1 MLQKKKK
8 GRFVTRWN
16 LKDRFEYN
24 VSTAKSWKY
33 TTITFK
39 RGNLDPRAQ
48 ISSASVGSSACQHV
62 VTAHRSLRSVGHTSK
77 LAARVGPDNTL
88 LGRATSEVKRQRCP
102 PASRGLISAFTFSN
116 GWFGDHPSSMIYIS
130 LFTIIPL
137 SPKLYHTKALP
148 FFDSCCI
155 FWTQF
160 TRLNYSTYNTHCG
173 FAFVIKEGIKVKKKN
188 QLWLIKY

>member
-1 MLQKKKK
+1 MTPLINSKHMTLVNNYYAPKKKK
-8 GRFVTRWN
+8 KRFVTCWN

-88 LGRATSEVKRQRCP
+88 LGRATSEVKRQQCP
-102 PASRGLISAFTFSN
+102 SVSRLSSGAHFGLHVLERLIWRS
-116 GWFGDHPSSMIYIS
+116 
-130 LFTIIPL
+130 
-137 SPKLYHTKALP
+137 P
-148 FFDSCCI
+148 FFNDLY
-155 FWTQF
+155 FF
-160 TRLNYSTYNTHCG
+160 FHHNTL
-173 FAFVIKEGIKVKKKN
+173 VS
-188 QLWLIKY
+188 